1 VSPTSLGNTDAT
13 MHYLEFH
20 HFGLA
25 VRKEDAALKFLSA
38 TGYTHGTRIYD
49 PEQNA
54 NVRLCVSPI
63 MPDVE
68 LVTPGI
74 GPGPL
79 DSILKRGPEM
89 IYHLCYQTSDLNGVL
104 ESFKVKEIRH
114 LCVSPR
120 KPAILF
126 NNRFVSFYHLPGFGL
141 IELLEMD
148 SN

>member
-1 VSPTSLGNTDAT
+1 MDDF
-13 MHYLEFH
+13 EFH

-25 VRKEDAALKFLSA
+25 VRKEEAALKFLSA
-38 TGYTHGTRIYD
+38 TGYTAGTRIYD

-54 NVRLCVSPI
+54 NVRLCASPN

-68 LVTPGI
+68 LVTPGV

-79 DSILKRGPEM
+79 DSILSRSPEM
-89 IYHLCYQTSDLNGVL
+89 IYHLCYQTSNLAGVL
-104 ESFKVKEIRH
+104 ESFKAKEIRQ

-126 NNRFVSFYHLPGFGL
+126 NHRFVSFYHLPGFGL
-141 IELLEMD
+141 IEILELD
-148 SN
+148 GN